1 MALQLLKRFP
11 RFRPPHSQP
20 IISAEKREAYPALA
34 TDLAVIDRELAPAF
48 EECDSDALRY
58 QHRYRRQQILI
69 LLGSALVV
77 GLGGLQAALPHQRW
91 PGVALAVVGV
101 VLAAS
106 SRFAKEQGWLHNY
119 LDERVKAEGLRSQ
132 CFRYLSRTG
141 NYTGDDREFV
151 LRRAVL
157 AIQHG
162 KEPE

>member
-1 MALQLLKRFP
+1 MLKRFP
-11 RFRPPHSQP
+11 RFRPPHSHP
-20 IISAEKREAYPALA
+20 IISAAKREAYPALA
-34 TDLAVIDRELAPAF
+34 TDLVVIDRELAPAF
-48 EECDSDALRY
+48 EECDSNAMRY
-58 QHRYRRQQILI
+58 QHRYRRPQVLI

-77 GLGGLQAALPHQRW
+77 GLGGLQVALPDQWW
-91 PGVALAVVGV
+91 PGVVLAVVGV
-101 VLAAS
+101 VLAAR

-119 LDERVKAEGLRSQ
+119 LDERVKAEGLRSD

-141 NYTGDDREFV
+141 NCASDDREFV